1 MAKRKS
7 LFKKKF
13 CTKVSKPSEV
23 SVEDYK
29 PGQLAMQKKLIKN
42 SHP

>member
-13 CTKVSKPSEV
+13 CTKVSEPSEV
-23 SVEDYK
+23 SAEDEK
-29 PGQLAMQKKLIKN
+29 AGAAFATHG
-42 SHP
+42 S